1 LFARAQS
8 GESHDKLK
16 FIGHSETNTHQ
27 ELGMKKQ
34 KRQRT
39 KQVTKGRRLSIISLT
54 IAAVVVAGA
63 AITVL
68 SRQAAKSKVSTDNEA
83 KTAAAE
89 SGKKYVT
96 VKVAGRDVQVDP
108 QTGKIKPLTPEQA
121 RQLADEL
128 KTMLN
133 RSTEGLEEVHNADGS
148 VSVDLKGR
156 FQNVMLARVNEDGT
170 LEKSCVDEPKAA
182 AEFLGIDP
190 QLIDADAPKTN
201 SNRPVIRTPARKVS
215 Q

>member
-1 LFARAQS
+1 
-8 GESHDKLK
+8 
-16 FIGHSETNTHQ
+16 
-27 ELGMKKQ
+27 MKKQ
-34 KRQRT
+34 KRHRS
-39 KQVTKGRRLSIISLT
+39 KQVSKGRRLSIISLT

-68 SRQAAKSKVSTDNEA
+68 SRQAAKDKVSTGNEA
-83 KTAAAE
+83 KLKTAE
-89 SGKKYVT
+89 SSKKYMT
-96 VKVAGRDVQVDP
+96 VKVAGREVQVDP
-108 QTGKIKPLTPEQA
+108 QTGKIKPLTPAEAQE
-121 RQLADEL
+121 LADGL

-133 RSTEGLEEVHNADGS
+133 KSTEGLEEVHNADGS

-156 FQNVMLARVNEDGT
+156 FQNVTIARVNEDGT

-190 QLIDADAPKTN
+190 QLIDPELPKTN
-201 SNRPVIRTPARKVS
+201 SNRPVTRTPARKVS

>member
-1 LFARAQS
+1 
-8 GESHDKLK
+8 
-16 FIGHSETNTHQ
+16 
-27 ELGMKKQ
+27 MKQQ
-34 KRQRT
+34 KRQKT
-39 KQVTKGRRLSIISLT
+39 KQVTKGRRLSIVTLM

-68 SRQAAKSKVSTDNEA
+68 SRQAAKGKISTVTEPKLA
-83 KTAAAE
+83 TAE

-108 QTGKIKPLTPEQA
+108 QTGKIKPLTPAEAQE
-121 RQLADEL
+121 LGDGL

-133 RSTEGLEEVHNADGS
+133 KSNEPLEEIHNADGS
-148 VSVDLKGR
+148 VTADLKGR
-156 FQNVMLARVNEDGT
+156 FQNVTLARVNEDGT
-170 LEKSCVDEPKAA
+170 VERSCVDDPKAA

-190 QLIDADAPKTN
+190 QLIDPELPKTN
-201 SNRPVIRTPARKVS
+201 SNRPITRTPARKVS